1 VWWGFEDA
9 ILYEIAKDEL
19 TRLAAEDQ
27 PFNFTFLTVDQHYLD
42 GYVCELCGDEY
53 DVQLANVLACSD
65 RLLADFIDWCKQQ
78 DFYEDTV
85 IVISGDHP
93 RMDTTLVDG
102 IDYADR
108 TIYNCFINTDRT
120 IALSEKNREFT
131 TLDMFPTVLSALGF
145 DIEGDRLG
153 LGTDLFSSTTT
164 LAEELG
170 YEYLQQELSKSSL
183 YYISHFA

>member
-1 VWWGFEDA
+1 
-9 ILYEIAKDEL
+9 
-19 TRLAAEDQ
+19 
-27 PFNFTFLTVDQHYLD
+27 
-42 GYVCELCGDEY
+42 
-53 DVQLANVLACSD
+53 
-65 RLLADFIDWCKQQ
+65 
-78 DFYEDTV
+78 
-85 IVISGDHP
+85 
-93 RMDTTLVDG
+93 MDTTLVDG